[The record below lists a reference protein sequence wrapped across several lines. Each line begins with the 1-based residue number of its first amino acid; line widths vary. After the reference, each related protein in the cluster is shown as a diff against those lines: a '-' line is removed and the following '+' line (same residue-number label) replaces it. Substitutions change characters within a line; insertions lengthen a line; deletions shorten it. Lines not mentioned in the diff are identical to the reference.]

1 MIKYECVREFKSPKI
16 EINVWKIE
24 FCFKVKPLNNVV
36 YPGMK
41 ISKMTIL
48 QPEYAKVVINK
59 KTKRKLDL
67 YLTFLSTLEE
77 DSDGSEDAAFVLD
90 DLNKFKETI
99 IIKYSKYLSKSE
111 LAKLLKQLSFI
122 ESKLKIRAYSYDSQ
136 IGFGK
141 NR

>member
-1 MIKYECVREFKSPKI
+1 MSRYECVREFKSKKI

-24 FCFKVKPLNNVV
+24 FCFKVKPLNNVT

-48 QPEYAKVVINK
+48 QPEYAKNVINK
-59 KTKRKLDL
+59 KTKRKMEL
-67 YLTFLSTLEE
+67 YLAFL
-77 DSDGSEDAAFVLD
+77 DSLDDDVDGSDEASFVLD
-90 DLNKFKETI
+90 DLTKFKEAI
-99 IIKYSKYLSKSE
+99 IIKYSKFLSKSE

-122 ESKLKIRAYSYDSQ
+122 ESKLRMKAYAYNGQ